1 MSFLKKL
8 QAPTPKKYK
17 KWGKFFKW
25 ISGSLVA
32 GMLAVN
38 SVNLTIPENFNII
51 IAGVIF
57 ITTAAS
63 TAFYAQV
70 EDKNKEEEQNVES

>member
-1 MSFLKKL
+1 MNFLKRL
-8 QAPTPKKYK
+8 QASTPKKYK

-25 ISGSLVA
+25 ISGSLIA

-38 SVNLTIPENFNII
+38 SVNLTITENFNII
-51 IAGVIF
+51 IAGAIF

-70 EDKNKEEEQNVES
+70 EDKNKEEDDIEK

>member
-1 MSFLKKL
+1 MNLIQRIK
-8 QAPTPKKYK
+8 APTPKKFEP
-17 KWGKFFKW
+17 WGKFFKW

-57 ITTAAS
+57 VTTAAS

-70 EDKNKEEEQNVES
+70 EDKNKD

>member
-1 MSFLKKL
+1 MTLIKRLKS
-8 QAPTPKKYK
+8 PTPMIYN

-38 SVNLTIPENFNII
+38 SVGMLIPIELNTIVAGII
-51 IAGVIF
+51 FV
-57 ITTAAS
+57 TTSIS

-70 EDKNKEEEQNVES
+70 EDKDKENDKN

>member
-1 MSFLKKL
+1 MGIIKRLRAK
-8 QAPTPKKYK
+8 TPKKYK
-17 KWGKFFKW
+17 KLGELFKW
-25 ISGSLVA
+25 ISGSLIA

-38 SVNLTIPENFNII
+38 SVNLTIPENLNII

-57 ITTAAS
+57 VTTAAS

-70 EDKNKEEEQNVES
+70 EDKNKEEDDIEK